1 MAVGI
6 AFRSGWDP
14 VSSGGGETP
23 TLQPAG
29 RRRYAGILVCRLR
42 VLIAYLE
49 ELTFVTSLGCGGR
62 KYVFKSSL
70 GGRYL
75 EGSPSR
81 SIHRGMSEKRPR
93 NVVSVDVEDYFHAE
107 AFSDVVDRARWD
119 TYATRVVPNTQRL
132 LESLAMLNI
141 HGTFFVLGWVA
152 ERFPALVRE
161 IAAGGHEL
169 ACHSYW
175 HRLIYKLDPAEF
187 REDTR
192 RAKDVIEQ
200 ISGQPVYGYRAPT
213 YSVIDRSVWA
223 LEILAELGF
232 TYDSS
237 IFPIHHDRYGMPGAP
252 RSPFRFQTPSG
263 LLIEFPIT
271 TFRVAGHN
279 MPVGGGGY
287 LRLLPRLYTR
297 LGLKRVQ
304 REGLPIVVYIHPW
317 EVDPEQPRLPG
328 RLSSRLRHYTN
339 LSQTLDRFESVLQ
352 AGKYTSFRESGL
364 ADTAK
369 DFDFYEWNNNHKN

>member
-1 MAVGI
+1 M
-6 AFRSGWDP
+6 
-14 VSSGGGETP
+14 T
-23 TLQPAG
+23 
-29 RRRYAGILVCRLR
+29 
-42 VLIAYLE
+42 
-49 ELTFVTSLGCGGR
+49 
-62 KYVFKSSL
+62 K
-70 GGRYL
+70 
-75 EGSPSR
+75 
-81 SIHRGMSEKRPR
+81 

-107 AFSDVVDRARWD
+107 VFSGVVDRSRWD
-119 TYATRVVPNTQRL
+119 SYASRVEGNTRRL
-132 LESLAMLNI
+132 LELLGDLNL

-152 ERFPALVRE
+152 ERFPGLVRE

-175 HRLIYKLDPAEF
+175 HRLIYKLDRAEF

-192 RAKDVIEQ
+192 RAKNVIEQ
-200 ISGQPVYGYRAPT
+200 AAGQPVYGYRAPT

-237 IFPIHHDRYGMPGAP
+237 IYPIRHDRYGMPGAP

-263 LLIEFPIT
+263 PMTEFPIT
-271 TFRVAGHN
+271 TFRLAGHN

-297 LGLKRVQ
+297 MGLKRVQ
-304 REGLPIVVYIHPW
+304 KEGVPIVIYIHPW
-317 EVDPEQPRLPG
+317 EVDPEQPTLPVS
-328 RLSSRLRHYTN
+328 LKSRLRHYTN
-339 LSQTLDRFESVLQ
+339 LSRTFDRFQSVLQ

-364 ADTAK
+364 ADSAK
-369 DFDFYEWNNNHKN
+369 EFDFYAWNQQKN